1 MSVGEE
7 LLYTSPG
14 ARISECFHSMMVI
27 EFQRTASLY
36 YLLMSFLNM
45 VVCFPLSAS
54 KAVDCLLDSKWAK
67 AKKGEEAVF
76 TTRDSV
82 VDYCNK
88 LV

>member
-1 MSVGEE
+1 
-7 LLYTSPG
+7 
-14 ARISECFHSMMVI
+14 
-27 EFQRTASLY
+27 
-36 YLLMSFLNM
+36 MSFLNM